1 MPESV
6 GSIVGIQTRSPV
18 VLTIAGIDP
27 SGGAGIVADIK
38 TIAAFGCFPA
48 AAITSITFQNAQ
60 RVFGAEHQ
68 SAATLRAQVE
78 PIVQDAKVAAAK
90 TGMLPT
96 AEIVAEVVR
105 LFREEDLPAP
115 VVDPVMVS
123 TSGHDLIGD
132 SAFQI
137 LKNDLLPL
145 ARLVTPNIPEAER
158 LAGFAINSETDM
170 RRAAEAIKSLGAF
183 SVLVKGGHRLASQA
197 DALDILIADTGAFTE
212 FRAEYVEVGEVH
224 GSGCTLSAAIAAS
237 LGKGMS
243 LEDAVGAA
251 KIYLTDQIRNLI
263 RS

>member
-1 MPESV
+1 MPVSV
-6 GSIVGIQTRSPV
+6 GSIVPVQTRSPV

-60 RVFGAEHQ
+60 RVVGAEHQ
-68 SAATLRAQVE
+68 IAATLRAQVE
-78 PIVQDAKVAAAK
+78 PIVQDAQVAAAK

-96 AEIVAEVVR
+96 AQIVAEVVR
-105 LFREEDLPAP
+105 LFRELHLPAP
-115 VVDPVMVS
+115 VVDPVMIS

-132 SAFQI
+132 AAFEI

-145 ARLVTPNIPEAER
+145 SRVVTPNIPEAER
-158 LAGFAINSETDM
+158 LAGFSIHTEADM
-170 RRAAEAIKSLGAF
+170 KRAAEAIKTLGAPA
-183 SVLVKGGHRLASQA
+183 VLVKGGHRLQSQA
-197 DALDILIADTGAFTE
+197 EALDILIDDTGAFTE

-243 LEDAVGAA
+243 LADAVGAA
-251 KIYLTDQIRNLI
+251 KEYLTKQIRALI
-263 RS
+263 Q